1 MKAGSQGAT
10 QDSGR
15 LALLCSAL
23 FILFYFVLTELMC
36 SPPDMITA
44 LHKSNFFLLF
54 SSWKP
59 YKSNKEN
66 KEENCQ
72 IPFFVRPGDIVN
84 PQSLPRAAEGW
95 QKLVWE

>member
-44 LHKSNFFLLF
+44 LHKSNFFCSSPHENHIKVTKRIKKKTVKFHF
-54 SSWKP
+54 S
-59 YKSNKEN
+59 
-66 KEENCQ
+66 
-72 IPFFVRPGDIVN
+72 
-84 PQSLPRAAEGW
+84 
-95 QKLVWE
+95 